1 MGTGRWRP
9 RSAWRAWAI
18 PVPGETV
25 LVTAA
30 VYAGATHN
38 LNIAMVILAA
48 ITGAIVGD
56 NIGFLVGRNS
66 GIDCCC
72 VTASLFRLTTA
83 RIKLGQFLFLRHGGK
98 MVFFGRFIAVLRALA
113 ALLAGVNCM
122 AWPRFLIF
130 NAAGGIVWA
139 GGYGT
144 LAYLLGERV
153 ERFTRPVAIAAA
165 VGAVFAGIGVVW
177 FVRGH
182 EAQLRPRPKRM
193 PSLGRSRRAGT
204 SPRAMRTE
212 PLVALRDSI

>member
-1 MGTGRWRP
+1 MSWLSTLVAHYGYWTVAAAIGLESMG
-9 RSAWRAWAI
+9 I
-18 PVPGETV
+18 PVPGETA

-48 ITGAIVGD
+48 VTGAIVGD
-56 NIGFLVGRNS
+56 NIGFLVGRQF
-66 GIDCCC
+66 GHRLL
-72 VTASLFRLTTA
+72 VRHGSLIRLTTA
-83 RIKLGQFLFLRHGGK
+83 RIKLGQFLFMRHGGK

-139 GGYGT
+139 GGYGM

-165 VGAVFAGIGVVW
+165 VAAVFAGIGVVW

-182 EAQLRPRPKRM
+182 EAQLEAEAEKALP
-193 PSLGRSRRAGT
+193 G
-204 SPRAMRTE
+204 
-212 PLVALRDSI
+212 PLQ

>member
-1 MGTGRWRP
+1 MSWLSTLVARYGYWTVAAAIGLESMG
-9 RSAWRAWAI
+9 I
-18 PVPGETV
+18 PVPGETA

-48 ITGAIVGD
+48 VTGAIVGD
-56 NIGFLVGRNS
+56 NIGFLVGRQF
-66 GIDCCC
+66 GHRLL
-72 VTASLFRLTTA
+72 VRHGSLIRLTTA
-83 RIKLGQFLFLRHGGK
+83 RIKLGQFLFMRHGGK

-139 GGYGT
+139 GGYGM

-165 VGAVFAGIGVVW
+165 VAAVFAGIGVVW

-182 EAQLRPRPKRM
+182 EAQLEAEAEKALP
-193 PSLGRSRRAGT
+193 G
-204 SPRAMRTE
+204 
-212 PLVALRDSI
+212 PLQ

>member
-1 MGTGRWRP
+1 MSWLSTLIAHYGYWTVAAAIGLESMG
-9 RSAWRAWAI
+9 I
-18 PVPGETV
+18 PVPGETA

-48 ITGAIVGD
+48 IAGAIVGD
-56 NIGFLVGRNS
+56 NVGFLVGRQF
-66 GIDCCC
+66 GYRLLLRHG
-72 VTASLFRLTTA
+72 SLFRLTTA

-122 AWPRFLIF
+122 AWRRFLIF

-139 GGYGT
+139 GGYGM

-165 VGAVFAGIGVVW
+165 AGAVFAGMAFVW
-177 FVRGH
+177 FVRAH
-182 EAQLRPRPKRM
+182 EAQLEAEAEKALP
-193 PSLGRSRRAGT
+193 G
-204 SPRAMRTE
+204 
-212 PLVALRDSI
+212 PLQ

>member
-1 MGTGRWRP
+1 MSWLSTLVAHYGYWTVAAAIGLESMG
-9 RSAWRAWAI
+9 I
-18 PVPGETV
+18 PVPGETA

-30 VYAGATHN
+30 VYAGATHK

-48 ITGAIVGD
+48 ISGAIVGD
-56 NIGFLVGRNS
+56 NIGFLVGRHF
-66 GIDCCC
+66 GHRLL
-72 VTASLFRLTTA
+72 VRHGSLFRLTTA
-83 RIKLGQFLFLRHGGK
+83 RIKLGQFLFMRHGGK

-139 GGYGT
+139 GGYGM

-165 VGAVFAGIGVVW
+165 VGAVFVGIGVVW

-182 EAQLRPRPKRM
+182 EAQLEAEAEKALP
-193 PSLGRSRRAGT
+193 G
-204 SPRAMRTE
+204 
-212 PLVALRDSI
+212 PLQ